1 MRTLKELDQRIREY
15 VELNR
20 EIQKLETEK
29 KKLREEILKFM
40 KKKNL
45 TERVTDVAKVT
56 YSNVVTNYID
66 VNKLKKDGLYDKY
79 VKQKESER
87 LFFYSY

>member
-1 MRTLKELDQRIREY
+1 MRTLKELDQKIQEY